1 MAFLQLRKKHNL
13 STKDND
19 RGIDVQLL
27 EDPSDCNPK
36 VNKYKK
42 TEFEL
47 NCTNI
52 GSDYTTEESGSFIL
66 YHDKPFKLT
75 CTEYL
80 MRKLYAFSKGDCIKI
95 TMYQDGENTNY
106 HVQPSKIEWDKEPEE
121 IKTVSESKYGYDSV
135 KERDTDRRLDI
146 LWGMA
151 FNNATRLAASIP
163 LHKDEG
169 DIKSR
174 VQTIESIMPEMFKIA
189 QGLDSVLKKQDA
201 EERKDDISDLPF

>member
-27 EDPSDCNPK
+27 EDPSDCTPK

-52 GSDYTTEESGSFIL
+52 GNDYTTEEAGSFIL

-80 MRKLYAFSKGDCIKI
+80 MRKLYPFSKGDCIKI
-95 TMYQDGENTNY
+95 VMYQDGENINY

-121 IKTVSESKYGYDSV
+121 IKTVNESKYGYDSV

-201 EERKDDISDLPF
+201 EERKDDTSDLPF

>member
-27 EDPSDCNPK
+27 EDPSDCDPK

-42 TEFEL
+42 TEFEV

-80 MRKLYAFSKGDCIKI
+80 MRKLYPFSKGACIKI
-95 TMYQDGENTNY
+95 VMYQDGENINY
-106 HVQPSKIEWDKEPEE
+106 HIQPSKIEWDKEPEE

-135 KERDTDRRLDI
+135 KERDIDRRLDI

-151 FNNATRLAASIP
+151 FNNATRVVCADSQLKATQKVE
-163 LHKDEG
+163 L
-169 DIKSR
+169 
-174 VQTIESIMPEMFKIA
+174 IEQIMPDMFKIA
-189 QGLDSVLKKQDA
+189 KGLELVLKDEKNKKQKED
-201 EERKDDISDLPF
+201 EDDLPF

>member
-42 TEFEL
+42 TEFEV

-52 GSDYTTEESGSFIL
+52 GGDYTTEDSGSFIL

-80 MRKLYAFSKGDCIKI
+80 MRKLYPFSKGDCIKI
-95 TMYQDGENTNY
+95 VMYQDGENINY
-106 HVQPSKIEWDKEPEE
+106 HIKPSKIEWDKEPEE
-121 IKTVSESKYGYDSV
+121 IKTVNESKYGYDSV

-163 LHKDEG
+163 LHEDEG

-174 VQTIESIMPEMFKIA
+174 VQTIESIMPKMFKIA

-201 EERKDDISDLPF
+201 EKRKDDTSDLPF